1 MLSQMNLKKADIFAT
16 LPFETSYHA
25 GGVRKNVMEN
35 LPPHSLDAEKSKTAA
50 ISIMETIS
58 QAQGRPLER
67 LTFHLTKIRMG
78 NRGGHHSLHTKMQ
91 LRRRGE
97 KELTVE
103 DGYELRGKLAW
114 RDIATYEEELNM
126 NEE

>member
-1 MLSQMNLKKADIFAT
+1 MNLRKADIFVT

-25 GGVRKNVMEN
+25 GEVRKNVMEN

-58 QAQGRPLER
+58 QAQERSLER
-67 LTFHLTKIRMG
+67 LTFHLTQIRMG
-78 NRGGHHSLHTKMQ
+78 SRGGHHSLHTKMQ
-91 LRRRGE
+91 MRRRGE
-97 KELTVE
+97 KEIKGE
-103 DGYELRGKLAW
+103 DGYELRGKLTW
-114 RDIATYEEELNM
+114 QHIATYGEELDM